1 MMTQAYKDLKY
12 EEDKRKQNQIKS
24 RYNRW

>member
-1 MMTQAYKDLKY
+1 MMRDAHEKLKY
-12 EEDKRKQNQIKS
+12 EEDKRKQYQTKS